1 MDVVLPVAIGSV
13 IDLDLSRLC
22 FAKNLDNFELCGEEE
37 EDEEE
42 GVLRDCR
49 PLIDGGRCGKGL
61 GLRGQTMS
69 TSLSAVSISCLA
81 VYSNCFRSGH

>member
-22 FAKNLDNFELCGEEE
+22 FARNLESFELCGEEE
-37 EDEEE
+37 EEE

-49 PLIDGGRCGKGL
+49 AFMKGK
-61 GLRGQTMS
+61 
-69 TSLSAVSISCLA
+69 
-81 VYSNCFRSGH
+81 